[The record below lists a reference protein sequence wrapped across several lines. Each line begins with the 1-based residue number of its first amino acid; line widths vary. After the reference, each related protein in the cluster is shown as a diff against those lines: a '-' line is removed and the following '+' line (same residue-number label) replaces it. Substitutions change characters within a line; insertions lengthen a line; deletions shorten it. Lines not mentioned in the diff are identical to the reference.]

1 MRFSL
6 VEFSLVLVLVVEIY
20 KYRTFL
26 FFGFFFFL
34 FIRTDAFL
42 VATTRLLYVCVCLL
56 FTLVEL

>member
-26 FFGFFFFL
+26 FLGFFFL

-42 VATTRLLYVCVCLL
+42 VATTRLLNVCFCLL

>member
-26 FFGFFFFL
+26 FFGFFFL
-34 FIRTDAFL
+34 FMHFDAFL

>member
-6 VEFSLVLVLVVEIY
+6 VEFSLVLVVEIY

-26 FFGFFFFL
+26 FFGFFFF

>member
-26 FFGFFFFL
+26 FFGFIFI

>member
-6 VEFSLVLVLVVEIY
+6 VEFSLVLVVEIY

-26 FFGFFFFL
+26 FFLVFS

>member
-26 FFGFFFFL
+26 FFWVFFL